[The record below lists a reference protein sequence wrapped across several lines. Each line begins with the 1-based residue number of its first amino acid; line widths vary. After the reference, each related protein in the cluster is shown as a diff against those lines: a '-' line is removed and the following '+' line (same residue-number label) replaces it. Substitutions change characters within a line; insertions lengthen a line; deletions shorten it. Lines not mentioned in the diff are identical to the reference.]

1 MSYDHLPEPYSIDP
15 YSGKKLLLDF
25 SQELTIESF
34 LNQLNIKDFYKICD
48 CKLKDP
54 KRYKKARSIPFDY
67 IPLDNLKDK
76 YKNRGEVVYI
86 MGIVDDILQAQAQAN
101 VGKIGV
107 TTDGMKKR
115 HTSYNAGSRKT
126 RKEGTPSTTNFHI
139 TEAIYAT
146 LREGKKVEWW
156 AYDVPPEEITADCF
170 GTGIMK
176 TMKASYG
183 SPLESSLIAEYEKLT
198 GHRPLLSTNG

>member
-34 LNQLNIKDFYKICD
+34 LNQLNIRDFYKICD

-67 IPLDNLKDK
+67 VPLDNWKDR

-86 MGIVDDILQAQAQAN
+86 IAFDGYV
-101 VGKIGV
+101 VKIGF
-107 TTDGMKKR
+107 TTDGMKNR
-115 HTSYNAGSRKT
+115 HTSYMAGNRNT
-126 RKEGTPSTTNFHI
+126 RKKGTPSTTNFHI
-139 TEAIYAT
+139 TESIHTA
-146 LREGKKVEWW
+146 LRDGKKVEWW